1 MPINEV
7 GIYVDYFFA
16 KRHSIGFG
24 IGDIYANNAFK
35 VNFLS
40 GDQGAYPG
48 TVWNGFVARLNYNIP
63 DHDNINYFVR
73 SEHASLFGVDCFF
86 GYHLTKPQS
95 NLNIELFYGIGFR
108 YRIRNYTT
116 ISSTYPSPGITDKV
130 QPVWTF
136 VLNQTYPTIIFGLKI
151 GFKSF

>member
-48 TVWNGFVARLNYNIP
+48 TVWNGFVARLNYKNYFTHTKRYYVAAQFMYKKLSYQNQGFENIP
-63 DHDNINYFVR
+63 DHDNINYFVTSIAHR
-73 SEHASLFGVDCFF
+73 RA
-86 GYHLTKPQS
+86 Q
-95 NLNIELFYGIGFR
+95 R
-108 YRIRNYTT
+108 A
-116 ISSTYPSPGITDKV
+116 
-130 QPVWTF
+130 
-136 VLNQTYPTIIFGLKI
+136 
-151 GFKSF
+151 